1 MCVFPRFCMVKVIVE
16 PVALVNA
23 SLEVFP
29 PEGYYFKQLLVIE
42 SVLHAVYQESRVVPT
57 TKLADASVEFVD
69 TTIGCV
75 LATRGMENSY
85 DRSLKFFSEQLQRP
99 VAGLGGEFMT
109 EEEKYNW
116 VQKHKKYCKGSCFL

>member
-1 MCVFPRFCMVKVIVE
+1 MVKVIVE
-16 PVALVNA
+16 PVALANI
-23 SLEVFP
+23 LEVFP
-29 PEGYYFKQLLVIE
+29 PDGYYFKQLV
-42 SVLHAVYQESRVVPT
+42 SVGDSVYAVYQESRVVPPA
-57 TKLADASVEFVD
+57 KLADTSVEFVD

-99 VAGLGGEFMT
+99 VKGLGGEFMT